1 MIDNPICNE
10 YQRCV
15 SPAGLHVQDEEKSN
29 QQAALVSS
37 PDACADLGGVIALHA
52 SWLSLPQFE
61 TSFLKPRSS
70 LFSNRIELPVT
81 RRNLSSV
88 RTGEEEEGHV
98 APERHKREVVMKDR
112 KGGMDAR
119 SCKAG
124 LRRTDAWRRAQ
135 YWHPLGPPGVAQV
148 RITPWDT

>member
-81 RRNLSSV
+81 RWNLSSV
-88 RTGEEEEGHV
+88 RTGEEEKGHV

-112 KGGMDAR
+112 KGGCYEGWMRVLAR
-119 SCKAG
+119 LGWGEQMPEGEPNIGTLSDLLAW
-124 LRRTDAWRRAQ
+124 LRC
-135 YWHPLGPPGVAQV
+135 G
-148 RITPWDT
+148 